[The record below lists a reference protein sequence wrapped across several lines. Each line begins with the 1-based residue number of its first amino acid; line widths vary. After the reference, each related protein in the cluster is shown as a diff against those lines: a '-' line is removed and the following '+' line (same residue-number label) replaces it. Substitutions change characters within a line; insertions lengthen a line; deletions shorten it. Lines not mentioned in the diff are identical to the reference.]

1 MRNNPSSTQGALMKT
16 IETTIDVPESGQ
28 VTIRVPKGISPGPHS
43 VVLIIDDVKSVP
55 VQPGDLADF
64 PVDSVGKWPVGLS
77 LRRED
82 MYDDRDLNGTYAKCR
97 PAVREDARRTRGK
110 WSQKGY

>member
-1 MRNNPSSTQGALMKT
+1 MRT

-43 VVLIIDDVKSVP
+43 VVVIIDEVKPVP
-55 VQPGDLADF
+55 VQPGALADF

-82 MYDDRDLNGTYAKCR
+82 MYDDNGR
-97 PAVREDARRTRGK
+97 
-110 WSQKGY
+110 